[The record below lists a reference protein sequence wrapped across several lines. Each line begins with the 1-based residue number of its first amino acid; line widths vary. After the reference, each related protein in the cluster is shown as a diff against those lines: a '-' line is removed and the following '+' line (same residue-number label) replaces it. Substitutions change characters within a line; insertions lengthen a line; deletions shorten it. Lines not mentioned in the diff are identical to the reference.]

1 VKAILLACALA
12 GCAGLVKT
20 TPTSVYEPERTSAP
34 APGGDVVVPDL
45 SGKTPEEAAALVEA
59 AGFTGAVESSRPVE
73 CYDAPE
79 VEGRI
84 NCQQPHAGETVKNYV
99 TVQINVY
106 RKQRI
111 AGAVVRDQLL
121 ALIGKTPDEAR
132 AALAGYGHDGHVW
145 VDMQDEYDADCG
157 ADRVCRFSAP
167 ESGMGIHDAI
177 TLFINPP
184 PP

>member
-20 TPTSVYEPERTSAP
+20 TPTSVYEPASTSRP

-45 SGKTPEEAAALVEA
+45 VGKTPEEAAALVEA
-59 AGFTGAVESSRPVE
+59 AGFTGPVESSRPVE

-79 VEGRI
+79 IDGLV

-106 RKQRI
+106 RAQRSTS
-111 AGAVVRDQLL
+111 AVVRDQLL
-121 ALIGKTPDEAR
+121 ALIGKSPDEAK

-145 VDMQDEYDADCG
+145 VDMQADYDADCG
-157 ADRVCRFSAP
+157 AERVCGFDVP

-177 TLFINPP
+177 TLYINPP